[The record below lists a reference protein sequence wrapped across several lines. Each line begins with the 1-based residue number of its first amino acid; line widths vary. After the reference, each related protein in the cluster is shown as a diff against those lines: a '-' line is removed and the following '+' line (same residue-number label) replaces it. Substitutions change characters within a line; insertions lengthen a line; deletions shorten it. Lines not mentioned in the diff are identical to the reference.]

1 MEGYK
6 LLKEMRAKTINLE
19 VAYFCGYL
27 NGVVIPKLLV
37 KKF

>member
-1 MEGYK
+1 MKGYK
-6 LLKEMRAKTINLE
+6 LLKEMNAETINLQ

-27 NGVVIPKLLV
+27 NGVVISKLLV